1 MDGFAVIAEPTR
13 RAILDRLQAGE
24 SDVGALVT
32 DLGVSQSLVS
42 KHLRVLREAGV
53 VGVEVVGKR
62 RVYRIADRPLPDVL
76 AWMEPYVRRWSQGFD
91 RLAEVLDEEDTE

>member
-76 AWMEPYVRRWSQGFD
+76 AWMEPYARRWSQGFD